1 MVNQTIP
8 VHGISKLWLEV
19 RQLGRAIHF
28 YRDVLRLPLVGPD
41 GDIACFDVDGQQI
54 ALTKPQVFPES
65 TAPRSICTGLHRT
78 RRSNI
83 ASVASSCSSG

>member
-28 YRDVLRLPLVGPD
+28 YRAGSISIVAPAVGTTSIRDAP
-41 GDIACFDVDGQQI
+41 GVFACGQMI
-54 ALTKPQVFPES
+54 
-65 TAPRSICTGLHRT
+65 
-78 RRSNI
+78 
-83 ASVASSCSSG
+83 